1 VFIKKTLSKLQGL
14 NYRLDLI
21 DECNRLK
28 KSGKLL
34 PKDYKKLIFRLP
46 SRYDDFI
53 QFLCFVNNNNT
64 INLIDIG
71 TNAGEFSKNFLLF
84 FPKCNSINC
93 FEPLSYLNNT
103 IKENLKIKPD
113 LKYQIINKALS
124 NKTGKQ
130 KIYYD
135 KNNTEL
141 ASLNEY
147 SVNYRKSFPDLI
159 NNEYKASSEEIVE
172 IDLLDNFC
180 KDFSLNHEFIV
191 KIDSQGNELEVIQ
204 GGVETLRRSS
214 VVLLECSFAPQY
226 IDKEHTFSECVAI
239 LKNLDLH
246 PIIFQKYGKIISS
259 YGVERDV
266 IFVKKELLSKVYY
279 KNY

>member
-1 VFIKKTLSKLQGL
+1 MIHFVKEKLSALS
-14 NYRLDLI
+14 YRLELI
-21 DECNRLK
+21 SECNRLI
-28 KSGKLL
+28 KSGKNL
-34 PKDYKKLIFRLP
+34 PKNYKKLIFRQP

-53 QFLCFVNNNNT
+53 QILCFVNNNNT

-71 TNAGEFSKNFLLF
+71 TNEGRFIKDFLLF

-93 FEPLSYLNNT
+93 FEPLSYLNDK

-147 SVNYRKSFPDLI
+147 NVNYRSSFP
-159 NNEYKASSEEIVE
+159 EYTDNKYKPSSEEIVE
-172 IDLLDNFC
+172 IDLLDNLC
-180 KDFSLNHEFIV
+180 KDFSPNDEFIV

-204 GGVETLRRSS
+204 GGIETLRRSS
-214 VVLLECSFAPQY
+214 VVLLECSFASQY
-226 IDKEHTFSECVAI
+226 LNKEHTFSECFAI

-246 PIIFQKYGKIISS
+246 PIIFQRYGKIIS
-259 YGVERDV
+259 YYAVERDV
-266 IFVKKELLSKVYY
+266 IFVKKELLDKIFYS
-279 KNY
+279 NY

>member
-1 VFIKKTLSKLQGL
+1 MIHFVKEKLSALS
-14 NYRLDLI
+14 YRLELI
-21 DECNRLK
+21 RECNRLI
-28 KSGKLL
+28 KSGKNL
-34 PKDYKKLIFRLP
+34 PKNYKKLMFRQP

-53 QFLCFVNNNNT
+53 QCLCFVNNNNT

-71 TNAGEFSKNFLLF
+71 TNEGNFIKDFLLF

-93 FEPLSYLNNT
+93 FEPLSYLNDK

-147 SVNYRKSFPDLI
+147 NVNYRKSFPDLI

-204 GGVETLRRSS
+204 GGIETLRRSS

-246 PIIFQKYGKIISS
+246 PIIFQKYGLTISS

>member
-1 VFIKKTLSKLQGL
+1 MIHFVKKKLSSLS
-14 NYRLDLI
+14 YRLELI
-21 DECNRLK
+21 SECNRLI
-28 KSGKLL
+28 KSGKNL
-34 PKDYKKLIFRLP
+34 PKNYKQLIFRQP

-53 QFLCFVNNNNT
+53 QFLCFLNNNDT

-71 TNAGEFSKNFLLF
+71 TNEGKFSKDFLLF

-93 FEPLSYLNNT
+93 FEPLSYLNDK

-124 NKTGKQ
+124 NKIDKQ

-147 SVNYRKSFPDLI
+147 NINYRKSFPDLT

-180 KDFSLNHEFIV
+180 KDFSLNNEFVV
-191 KIDSQGNELEVIQ
+191 KIDTQGNELEVIQ
-204 GGVETLRRSS
+204 GGIETLRRSS
-214 VVLLECSFAPQY
+214 VVLLECSFAAQY
-226 IDKEHTFSECVAI
+226 KDKEHTFSECFTI

-246 PIIFQKYGKIISS
+246 PIIFQNYGQVISS
-259 YGVERDV
+259 YGIERDV